1 MSRFLDV
8 GVQIQQE
15 ARTIRAAERKFEHSC
30 EICCSRGYAY
40 NCDTCPIAAEH
51 ESRVTLLRYAEMD
64 EQNMD

>member
-40 NCDTCPIAAEH
+40 NCDSCSAAIGQV
-51 ESRVTLLRYAEMD
+51 SQLYA
-64 EQNMD
+64 